1 MSAETIYKQLR
12 TYGLTTEGACGLMG
26 NFQAESAMRSNN
38 VEDRSGMDDERY
50 TALVDGGG
58 YDFAT
63 DYGKHYGYGLAQW
76 TLASRKESLLNMAR
90 KRGVSVA
97 DEAMQVDFAIWELS
111 NQFPTVWQLLTG
123 SHDLYE
129 CARIV
134 CIQYERPAVNNV
146 DARYRFARDFFERLA
161 GGSADPDPEPDPQ
174 PSPEPEGDLRMS
186 AGVLFLQAGMMADGY
201 WNKALDGLATPEW
214 RAAFREY
221 AGDVLGVKIQ

>member
-12 TYGLTTEGACGLMG
+12 SYGLTAEGACGLMG

-63 DYGKHYGYGLAQW
+63 DYGKHYGFGLAQW
-76 TLASRKESLLNMAR
+76 TLASRKENLLNTAR
-90 KRGVSVA
+90 KRGCSIA
-97 DEAMQVDFAIWELS
+97 DEAMQVDFAVWELS
-111 NQFPTVWQLLTG
+111 NQFPTVWQLLTA

-129 CARIV
+129 CTRIV
-134 CIQYERPAVNNV
+134 CVQYERPAVNNV

-161 GGSADPDPEPDPQ
+161 GASAEPEPEPEPDPQ
-174 PSPEPEGDLRMS
+174 QQQPEGDLPVMI
-186 AGVLFLQAGMMADGY
+186 LQMLMQRDGY
-201 WNKALDGLATPEW
+201 
-214 RAAFREY
+214 Y
-221 AGDVLGVKIQ
+221 AGPIDGIKNAEFRQQLPVWAADVARC